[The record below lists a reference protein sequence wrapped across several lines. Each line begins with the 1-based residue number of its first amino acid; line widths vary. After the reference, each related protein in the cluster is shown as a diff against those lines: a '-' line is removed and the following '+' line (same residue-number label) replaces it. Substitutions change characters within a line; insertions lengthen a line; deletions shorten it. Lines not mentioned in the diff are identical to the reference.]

1 MPLGPEYLELIA
13 VADAAEA
20 AASGFGRWVA
30 AARPS
35 GSLLGWAVRTDALDD
50 VAERLGLTVR
60 NGSRAAPDG
69 TLLRW
74 RTAGLE
80 QAAAEPCLP
89 FFIEW
94 AEGTPLPGRAAVSH
108 PAASVRIT
116 ELVLVGDPDR
126 IAAWLNGHAL
136 PIVVHP
142 GAPKLAS
149 VALAGRARFFILG

>member
-13 VADAAEA
+13 VTDAAEA

-30 AARPS
+30 GARLS

-60 NGSRAAPDG
+60 DGSRAAPDG

-80 QAAAEPCLP
+80 QVAAEPCLP

-108 PAASVRIT
+108 PAGPVSIT
-116 ELVLVGDPDR
+116 ELMLMGDPDR
-126 IAAWLNGHAL
+126 IAAWLDGHAL
-136 PIVVHP
+136 PIVVRA
-142 GAPKLAS
+142 GAPM
-149 VALAGRARFFILG
+149 VAGVVLTGQARFFILT